1 MISVKYMSTLIKI
14 MKAMNCDRYIILPD
28 RIIGSDNN
36 VVSITETYINTMIEE
51 PYFEINKDILKELD
65 DTIKKYTS
73 NVKDKSILDTA
84 MVDNLIKYRSITRL
98 GDIDII
104 SIYMRI
110 CNNINSNYIIS
121 SNDDIKQDENF
132 NYCLSLK
139 SKDGLGRYIY
149 DNKFISIF
157 SGLLPIN
164 KADKVSLEV
173 YKSDNDT
180 FLCRFIINKKYA
192 ILNKYLRYLTI

>member
-14 MKAMNCDRYIILPD
+14 MKSMKCDRYILLPD

-36 VVSITETYINTMIEE
+36 VVSITEAYVNTLIEE

-65 DTIKKYTS
+65 DTIKQYIK
-73 NVKDKSILDTA
+73 NVDNKSKLETA

-104 SIYMRI
+104 SIYTKI
-110 CNNINSNYIIS
+110 CSNINPNYIIS
-121 SNDDIKQDENF
+121 YNEDIKQDENF

-139 SKDGLGRYIY
+139 AKDGLGKYIY
-149 DNKFISIF
+149 DNKFISVF

-164 KADKVSLEV
+164 KSDKVSIEI
-173 YKSDNDT
+173 YKSDNNT
-180 FLCRFIINKKYA
+180 FLCRFIIDKKFTTLY
-192 ILNKYLRYLTI
+192 KYIRYLSI